1 MYAVIGIPLCLVMF
15 QAVGERLNDFT
26 SFSVKFIKKAIRLK
40 KTDVNQTELVCI
52 GGALAILIITGGAA
66 LFTKYEGWSYFDS
79 IYYCV
84 ITLTTIG
91 FGDYVALQVSLK
103 Y

>member
-1 MYAVIGIPLCLVMF
+1 M
-15 QAVGERLNDFT
+15 
-26 SFSVKFIKKAIRLK
+26 
-40 KTDVNQTELVCI
+40 VCI